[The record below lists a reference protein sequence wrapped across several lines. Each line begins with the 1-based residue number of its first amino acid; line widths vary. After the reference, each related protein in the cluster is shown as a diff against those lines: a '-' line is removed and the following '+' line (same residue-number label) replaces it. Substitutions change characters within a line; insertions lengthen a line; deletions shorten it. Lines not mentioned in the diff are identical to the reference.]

1 MADSLWAGSAAD
13 FGSTADPAAT
23 PAGGSGVW
31 AEIIGQEPVVAQLQ
45 RAVAAAHRLA
55 DAHHE
60 HDMTHAWLLAGP
72 PGSGRSTSALAFA
85 AALQCADYGCG
96 QCRSCRLVLSGAHP
110 DVELVIPTS
119 VAYRADEIRGL
130 VEQAQMMP
138 TLGSWL
144 IIVIEDADRLND
156 ASANALLKALEEP
169 TPHTVWMLCAPSAAD
184 VLPTIASRTRQ
195 LTLRTPAFD
204 LVVDV
209 VCRRYNVTAEAAE
222 LAARAS
228 QGHIGR
234 ARVLATDPQARA
246 RRQDVLAIPGELV
259 SLPACFA
266 AARRLVETAQ
276 ADADAVC
283 APLDAADEEALAAAF
298 GDGAEGKGIGTLAS
312 RSRSESARLRKAQ
325 ESRARRVL
333 RDQFDRVLADLTG
346 FYRDVLMLQAGG
358 GSAAFNPDV
367 AARTAALAAASTM
380 SETVARLSVL
390 REAGARLR
398 TNAAPLLVFESALVG
413 LWRPGTTTPAARGT
427 VPA

>member
-1 MADSLWAGSAAD
+1 MPESLWAE
-13 FGSTADPAAT
+13 PPEAT
-23 PAGGSGVW
+23 SPSGGVW
-31 AEIIGQEPVVAQLQ
+31 AEIIGQDAVVTSLQ
-45 RAVAAAHRLA
+45 RAVAAAHTLTNT
-55 DAHHE
+55 HHE
-60 HDMTHAWLLAGP
+60 HDMTHAWLFTGP

-85 AALQCADYGCG
+85 AALQCPDAGCARC
-96 QCRSCRLVLSGAHP
+96 QSCRLALSGAHP
-110 DVELVIPTS
+110 DVELVIPTA

-169 TPHTVWMLCAPSAAD
+169 TPHTVWMLCAPSVAD

-195 LTLRTPAFD
+195 MSLRTPPAD

-209 VCRRYNVTAEAAE
+209 VCRRYEVSRADAE

-234 ARVLATDPQARA
+234 ARVLATDPHARA
-246 RRQDVLAIPGELV
+246 RRQEVLAVAGELV

-266 AARRLVETAQ
+266 AARQLVDTAQ
-276 ADADAVC
+276 ADAEAIC
-283 APLDAADEEALAAAF
+283 APLDAADDEALAAAF

-312 RSRSESARLRKAQ
+312 RSRSESARVRKAQ

-346 FYRDVLMLQAGG
+346 FYRDVLMVQT
-358 GSAAFNPDV
+358 GSSSEVINPDV
-367 AARTAALAAASTM
+367 IARTTALAQASTIDN
-380 SETVARLSVL
+380 TVARLSVL
-390 REAGARLR
+390 RSAGLKLR
-398 TNAAPLLVFESALVG
+398 TNAAPLLVFEAAMVG
-413 LWRPGTTTPAARGT
+413 LWRPERMTS
-427 VPA
+427 V